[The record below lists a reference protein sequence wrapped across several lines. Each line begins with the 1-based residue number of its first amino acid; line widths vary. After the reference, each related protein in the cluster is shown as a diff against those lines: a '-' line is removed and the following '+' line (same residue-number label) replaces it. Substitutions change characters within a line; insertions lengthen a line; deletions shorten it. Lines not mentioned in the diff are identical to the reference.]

1 MNSSENINE
10 LASALARFQ
19 AEVKPAIK
27 GSTNPYFKSKY
38 ADLQACWDAAREPL
52 TKNGLSLVQGCR
64 FSEGGDVV
72 TIETRLMHS
81 SGQWIENSLTMK
93 PAKADPQGIGSC
105 ITYGRRYSMG
115 STLGLVTEEDD
126 DGNAATH
133 EPAAKKP
140 VELPAGATRV
150 PALISDESIAFFKLS
165 APSLVKRV
173 IDGYKK
179 TAFTELTEAQAQKG
193 ITFIKAEM
201 SKAEATKK
209 KEEKEPF

>member
-64 FSEGGDVV
+64 FSECGDVV

-150 PALISDESIAFFKLS
+150 PALISDESIAFFKL
-165 APSLVKRV
+165 ADPALVKRV

>member
-52 TKNGLSLVQGCR
+52 TKNSLSLVQGCS

-81 SGQWIENSLTMK
+81 SGQWIENSLTMR

-150 PALISDESIAFFKLS
+150 PALISDESIAFFKL
-165 APSLVKRV
+165 ADPALVKRV

-193 ITFIKAEM
+193 ITFIKSEM
-201 SKAEATKK
+201 DKAEAAKK
-209 KEEKEPF
+209 TPEVPF